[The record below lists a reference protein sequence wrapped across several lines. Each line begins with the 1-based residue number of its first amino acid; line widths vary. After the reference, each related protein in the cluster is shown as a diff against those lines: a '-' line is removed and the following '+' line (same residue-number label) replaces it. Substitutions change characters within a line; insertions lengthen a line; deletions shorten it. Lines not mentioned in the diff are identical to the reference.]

1 MALSIIFF
9 LFFTL
14 PTYGHTKA
22 DKEIAREEYCEGSD
36 CEGKWTDSYDENKK
50 KDALYLSFNVNKGS
64 RLELSDGSAYEVNPE
79 DRVYSVYW
87 ITPFPVELGKTGDRD
102 YPIKIT
108 NLNTLSFVRAKKITI
123 AQLRE
128 TSRVRTNNSKINDAA
143 RRERQSGRS
152 FGTISCP

>member
-1 MALSIIFF
+1 M
-9 LFFTL
+9 
-14 PTYGHTKA
+14 
-22 DKEIAREEYCEGSD
+22 
-36 CEGKWTDSYDENKK
+36 
-50 KDALYLSFNVNKGS
+50 NKGS

-128 TSRVRTNNSKINDAA
+128 RPPGSEQTTPKSTMPQEEKDKVEEALEQSLAPKETTPSTTSPKSTLPQKNPQVS
-143 RRERQSGRS
+143 
-152 FGTISCP
+152 P